1 MTKKGTL
8 WIAGLVLGLSAFF
21 PSAVSFERVARMTI
35 TASPASFAS
44 VNGIEMYYRVV
55 GKGPPILLIHGGLS
69 DQHVWDAQL
78 PILARNHTV
87 ILADSRG
94 QGRSTR
100 TNEPITY
107 ELMTDDYVALLDY
120 LHISKVDLVGWSD
133 GGIIGIDMAIRYP
146 KRLKSL
152 FAQAANVTPEGST
165 GYALARA
172 EGKPIPEMRHY
183 TSIDKEINA
192 LWANEPNYTAD
203 DLAKINVR
211 TAIVIGDRDTA
222 ITREHTEFIAQ
233 NIPGAKLIIL
243 PDSGHGVPAEN
254 PRLYARAVMKFIQ
267 GNQADGPLTASN
279 HHTRFGNT
287 RSGGR

>member
-1 MTKKGTL
+1 MKAKGAIG
-8 WIAGLVLGLSAFF
+8 IAGLILGFALFF
-21 PSAVSFERVARMTI
+21 PSAVSFERTARMTI
-35 TASPASFAS
+35 TAAPASFAS

-69 DQHVWDAQL
+69 NQHVWDAQL
-78 PILARNHTV
+78 PILAHDHTV

-107 ELMTDDYVALLDY
+107 ALMADDYVALLDY
-120 LHISKVDLVGWSD
+120 LNIDKVDLVGWSD
-133 GGIIGIDMAIRYP
+133 GGIIGLDIAMRHP
-146 KRLKSL
+146 ERLKSL

-165 GYALARA
+165 GYALAHA
-172 EGKPIPEMRHY
+172 QGKPIPELRHY
-183 TSIDKEINA
+183 ESIDKEINA
-192 LWANEPNYTAD
+192 LWANEPNYSAD

-222 ITREHTEFIAQ
+222 ITREHTIFIAHH
-233 NIPGAKLIIL
+233 IPGAKLIIL

-254 PRLYARAVMKFIQ
+254 PRLYAHSVLKFIA
-267 GNQADGPLTASN
+267 GDTAADPLTASK
-279 HHTRFGNT
+279 
-287 RSGGR
+287 

>member
-1 MTKKGTL
+1 MKAKGTIG
-8 WIAGLVLGLSAFF
+8 IAGLIVGLALFF

-44 VNGIEMYYRVV
+44 VNGIEMYYRIV

-78 PILARNHTV
+78 PILGRDHTV

-100 TNEPITY
+100 TDEPITY
-107 ELMTDDYVALLDY
+107 ALMADDYVALLDY
-120 LHISKVDLVGWSD
+120 LNIGKVDLVGWSD
-133 GGIIGIDMAIRYP
+133 GGIIGLDIAMRYP
-146 KRLKSL
+146 ERLKSL

-172 EGKPIPEMRHY
+172 QGKPLPELRHY
-183 TSIDKEINA
+183 ESIDKEIHA
-192 LWANEPNYTAD
+192 LWANEPNYSAD
-203 DLAKINVR
+203 DLSKINVR

-222 ITREHTEFIAQ
+222 ITREHTEFMAHH
-233 NIPGAKLIIL
+233 IPGAKLVIL

-254 PRLYARAVMKFIQ
+254 PRLYARSVLKFIA
-267 GNQADGPLTASN
+267 GDTAADPLTASK
-279 HHTRFGNT
+279 
-287 RSGGR
+287 